1 MIISLCG
8 FMGAGKSTIGKHI
21 ARITGYS
28 FIDLDSY
35 IEKKRGMSIPE
46 LFVKEGEE
54 AFRQE
59 EYNSLKEILS
69 NPSNNL
75 ILSLGGGTVTREN
88 CAKLIKEQTKC
99 IYLYC
104 TKEELAKRVSKNPG
118 QRPLL
123 QGKTKQ
129 ELTDHIHNMMLQR
142 EPVYK
147 SCAHAVV
154 DTSNSNLPKIIEQL
168 LNII

>member
-1 MIISLCG
+1 MVISLCG
-8 FMGAGKSTIGKHI
+8 FMGAGKSTVGKHI
-21 ARITGYS
+21 ARITGYP

-35 IEKKRGMSIPE
+35 IETKRGMSIPE

-59 EYNSLKEILS
+59 EYESLKEILS
-69 NPSNNL
+69 NPDNNL

-123 QGKTKQ
+123 QGKTNQ
-129 ELTDHIHNMMLQR
+129 ELIDHIYNLMLQR
-142 EPVYK
+142 EPIYK
-147 SCAHAVV
+147 ACAHTVV
-154 DTSNSNLPKIIEQL
+154 DTSNSNLPQIIEQL